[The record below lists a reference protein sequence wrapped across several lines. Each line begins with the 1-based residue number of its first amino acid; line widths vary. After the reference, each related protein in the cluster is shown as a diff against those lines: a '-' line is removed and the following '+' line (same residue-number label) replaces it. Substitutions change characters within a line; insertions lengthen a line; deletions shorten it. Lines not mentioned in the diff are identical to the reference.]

1 MSVLNKTLKGL
12 EQRQTE
18 AASSAEREQTVNV
31 TPISDIGEKLHK
43 LAIPVLA
50 VVALSLVG
58 YVVYKKDLV
67 QHFFVKSPNAA
78 ESTPVVT
85 ASNEKPAVSEPI
97 SETPNRMLE
106 QENEQANQQR
116 NEQVAEQSKS
126 LTAQSLPQAEQV
138 TQTIDVSND
147 TTATQAPRIASQKV
161 VPAEEETPSVQLVER
176 EKVRPTERQATMKQV
191 TKITATQQA
200 NEHFQAGKKA
210 FTFGLVSEAIAALE
224 QCIAVLNEHIECR
237 SLLAAAFYGRQET
250 VKASNVL
257 EQGLSLKPDSMEWRT
272 LLARIYADNKQYNE
286 VLSVLPQRYES
297 QGDNDFWIL
306 KGLAAQQLKQH
317 EVALR
322 SFKKLTLSQPEQGK
336 WWLAMARSAEFLQQW
351 QNAMQ
356 YYTTATQIGNLSPA
370 SQRYA
375 VERLQ
380 FIRGRLDAS

>member
-18 AASSAEREQTVNV
+18 AASSAEREKTVNV

-50 VVALSLVG
+50 VVALSLVA

-78 ESTPVVT
+78 ESIPVT
-85 ASNEKPAVSEPI
+85 ASSEKLAVSEPI

-116 NEQVAEQSKS
+116 SEQVAEQSKS

-138 TQTIDVSND
+138 TQTIEMDND
-147 TTATQAPRIASQKV
+147 TTVTQATRLASQKV
-161 VPAEEETPSVQLVER
+161 VPAEEETPPVQLVER
-176 EKVRPTERQATMKQV
+176 EKVQPSERQARMKQV

>member
-12 EQRQTE
+12 EQRQTG

-78 ESTPVVT
+78 ESIPMVT

-116 NEQVAEQSKS
+116 NEQVTEQSKS

-138 TQTIDVSND
+138 IEMDND
-147 TTATQAPRIASQKV
+147 TTATQAPRVASQKV
-161 VPAEEETPSVQLVER
+161 VPAEEETPPVQLVER
-176 EKVRPTERQATMKQV
+176 EKAQPSERQATMKQV

-237 SLLAAAFYGRQET
+237 SLLAAAFYGRQDT

-375 VERLQ
+375 VERLK

>member
-18 AASSAEREQTVNV
+18 AASSAEREQTVSV

-78 ESTPVVT
+78 ESIPVT
-85 ASNEKPAVSEPI
+85 ASNEKLAVSAPT
-97 SETPNRMLE
+97 SEMPNRMPE
-106 QENEQANQQR
+106 HANEQANQQQ
-116 NEQVAEQSKS
+116 NEQVTEQSKS
-126 LTAQSLPQAEQV
+126 LTSQSSPQAEQV
-138 TQTIDVSND
+138 SQSVEVSND
-147 TTATQAPRIASQKV
+147 TTATQTPRVASQKV
-161 VPAEEETPSVQLVER
+161 VPAVEEASPVQLVER
-176 EKVRPTERQATMKQV
+176 KKAQPNERQATMKQV
-191 TKITATQQA
+191 TKITASQQA
-200 NEHFQAGKKA
+200 NEYFQAGKKA

-272 LLARIYADNKQYNE
+272 LLARIYADNKQYSE

>member
-50 VVALSLVG
+50 VVALSLVA
-58 YVVYKKDLV
+58 YVVYSKDLM

-78 ESTPVVT
+78 ENVPVAT
-85 ASNEKPAVSEPI
+85 ANNDKAAVNEPT
-97 SETPNRMLE
+97 SETSNRILE

-126 LTAQSLPQAEQV
+126 LTSQSSPQV
-138 TQTIDVSND
+138 TQTIEVTHN
-147 TTATQAPRIASQKV
+147 TTATQATRLASQKV
-161 VPAEEETPSVQLVER
+161 VPAEEKIPPVQLVER
-176 EKVRPTERQATMKQV
+176 EKARPTERQATMKQV

-210 FTFGLVSEAIAALE
+210 FTFGLVGEAIAALE

-237 SLLAAAFYGRQET
+237 SLLAAAFYGRQDT

-272 LLARIYADNKQYNE
+272 LLARIYADNKQYSE

-297 QGDNDFWIL
+297 QGDKDFWIL

>member
-18 AASSAEREQTVNV
+18 AASSVEREQTVSV

-50 VVALSLVG
+50 VVALSLVA

-78 ESTPVVT
+78 ESIPVT
-85 ASNEKPAVSEPI
+85 ASNEKLAVSAPT
-97 SETPNRMLE
+97 SEMPNRMPE
-106 QENEQANQQR
+106 HANEQANQQQ
-116 NEQVAEQSKS
+116 NEQVTEQSKS
-126 LTAQSLPQAEQV
+126 LTSQSSPQAEQV
-138 TQTIDVSND
+138 SQSVEVSND
-147 TTATQAPRIASQKV
+147 TTATQAPRVASQKV
-161 VPAEEETPSVQLVER
+161 VPAVEEASPVQLVER
-176 EKVRPTERQATMKQV
+176 KKAQPTERQATMKQV

-200 NEHFQAGKKA
+200 NEYFQAGKKA

-237 SLLAAAFYGRQET
+237 SLLAAAFYGRQDT

-336 WWLAMARSAEFLQQW
+336 WWLAMARSAEFLKQW

>member
-18 AASSAEREQTVNV
+18 AASSVEREQTVSV

-78 ESTPVVT
+78 ESIPVT
-85 ASNEKPAVSEPI
+85 ASNEKLAVSAPT
-97 SETPNRMLE
+97 SEMPNRMPE
-106 QENEQANQQR
+106 HANEQANQQQ
-116 NEQVAEQSKS
+116 NEQVTEQSKS
-126 LTAQSLPQAEQV
+126 LTSQSSPQAEQV
-138 TQTIDVSND
+138 SQSVEVSNG
-147 TTATQAPRIASQKV
+147 TTATQAPRVASQKV
-161 VPAEEETPSVQLVER
+161 VPAVEEASPVQFVER
-176 EKVRPTERQATMKQV
+176 EKAQPNERQATMKQV

-224 QCIAVLNEHIECR
+224 LCIAVLNEHIECR